1 MKDEERAPNGGLI
14 DRREFL
20 QRTGS
25 TAMGVSALGVVAES
39 AFAAPEESRVRRFN
53 KLGRT
58 GLEISDISFGAA
70 GVRSADVIR
79 FAYDRGINYFDCAEM
94 YQNGRAERKIG
105 KAIKGIRDKVYI
117 TSKVETEPDWKRGR
131 TMRSLEGSLRRLQTD
146 YIDVF
151 FCHAV
156 NDVARLKSPEWS
168 EFIALAKKQGKI
180 RFSGMS
186 GHGGYL
192 KECIDYAVDHDVA
205 DVILAAYNFGSDP
218 AFYERF
224 TKTFD
229 FVANQEGLPKH
240 LKRAHDKGVGV
251 IVMKTLMGARLN
263 DMRPYEW
270 GGATFAQAAFR
281 WVLQSPNVD
290 ALIVTMRTRE
300 EVASYLAASGQRGTR
315 AADRRLLRGYVAAN
329 GESYCRN
336 ACNLCEG
343 SCPEGVSIPDV
354 LRARMYANDYGDAE
368 NAASSYARLE
378 VDASACAGC
387 SHQACAGSCP
397 LGLDTPRLMK
407 ETADLLGS

>member
-1 MKDEERAPNGGLI
+1 MSREDESASALRMN
-14 DRREFL
+14 RRQFL
-20 QRTGS
+20 RRSGS
-25 TAMGVSALGVVAES
+25 TAVGVGALGVASSPV
-39 AFAAPEESRVRRFN
+39 FAAPDEARVRRYK

-58 GLEISDISFGAA
+58 GLEISDISFGVA
-70 GVRSADVIR
+70 GLEEADAIR

-94 YQNGRAERKIG
+94 YQKGEAERKLGRGIR
-105 KAIKGIRDKVYI
+105 GIRDKVYI
-117 TSKVETEPDWKRGR
+117 TSKVITRASWKRDR
-131 TMRSLEGSLRRLQTD
+131 MMRKLEGSLKRLQTD

-156 NDVARLKSPEWS
+156 NDVARLQSPEWS

-192 KECIDYAVDHDVA
+192 KDCIDYAVDNELV
-205 DVILAAYNFGSDP
+205 DVILAAHNFGADP
-218 AFYERF
+218 RFYESF
-224 TKTFD
+224 TRAFD

-240 LKRAHDKGVGV
+240 LKRAHEKGIGV

-281 WVLQSPNVD
+281 WVLQNPDID
-290 ALIVTMRTRE
+290 ALIVSMKNKKN
-300 EVASYLAASGQRGTR
+300 VAEYLGASGQSGTR
-315 AADRRLLRGYVAAN
+315 AADRRLLEGYLLAN

-336 ACNLCEG
+336 ACRLCEG

-354 LRARMYANDYGDAE
+354 LRARMYAKDYRDPE
-368 NAASSYARLE
+368 MAATSYGRAA
-378 VDASACAGC
+378 VDASACADC
-387 SHQACAGSCP
+387 EHQACAGSCP
-397 LGLDTPRLMK
+397 FGLDTPRLVA
-407 ETADLLGS
+407 EAGRLLGG